1 MTASALRWVIA
12 IGCLAGIAL
21 LHVVAPSATVPP
33 PVLKLSPYQQ
43 KQDPPVCPDREEF
56 WKCGVIEMACSRTG
70 EPAGDDDTEI
80 WHACECRHACEKGQK
95 KFSDRRCTARCSR
108 DHCHCP
114 SLCDET

>member
-1 MTASALRWVIA
+1 MTTSALRGVIA
-12 IGCLAGIAL
+12 IGCLAGIAFL
-21 LHVVAPSATVPP
+21 HHVVVSSAMMPP
-33 PVLKLSPYQQ
+33 PPLPPYQQ

-70 EPAGDDDTEI
+70 EPAGDDDTKI
-80 WHACECRHACEKGQK
+80 WHPCECKHACEEGQR
-95 KFSDRRCTARCSR
+95 KFSDRGCKTRCSK